1 MNLWVG
7 STTEEAVPGA
17 PFLIRVKAAVADPS
31 KCQVWMLCHG
41 DMRNKPRQ
49 SHKGPKLHLSGTC
62 QEGACCIVDQPA
74 ELEFRLGLHS

>member
-41 DMRNKPRQ
+41 DIRNKLR
-49 SHKGPKLHLSGTC
+49 
-62 QEGACCIVDQPA
+62 
-74 ELEFRLGLHS
+74 